1 MMDGLNTLIVGIRTS
16 LENVLIDNTDVVK
29 A

>member
-1 MMDGLNTLIVGIRTS
+1 MMDGLDTLIVGIRTS
-16 LENVLIDNTDVVK
+16 LENVLIDNTDVAK

>member
-1 MMDGLNTLIVGIRTS
+1 MMDGLDKLIVGIRTS
-16 LENVLIDNTDVVK
+16 LENVLIDNKEVAK